1 MPLGILFYVHK
12 GIRTTATAKP
22 VRMIQWIIL
31 KQRGLKGGGAAGGNP
46 SSPVPKTANYRVCGF
61 EF

>member
-1 MPLGILFYVHK
+1 MHK
-12 GIRTTATAKP
+12 GIRTAATAKP

-46 SSPVPKTANYRVCGF
+46 SSRLFLKISDISRVH
-61 EF
+61 EFPLMITE